1 MSRVSASVVRRSV
14 PHPAAQPVLGVPPVR
29 RWVLWLHLG
38 VGLGL
43 GLMLVVV
50 ALSGSLI
57 VFRAEIEDALHAS
70 LTRVFPGGSRVAL
83 QPILDRAQGAH
94 PGAMFHT
101 INLPTSAGQSV
112 SFWGH
117 DGEGRSFHAYANPY
131 TGELLGADLA
141 GDNPTEWLYHLHANL
156 LAGAV
161 GEQVNGVAAGLW
173 VVLVIT
179 GIALWWPRRG
189 RPWRDA
195 FVVQWRAQW
204 RRRNFD
210 LHRVTGIVVAVPL
223 LLVAITG
230 AYFPFKTPFRW
241 FAETLTGT
249 HASEDSPHSRSVGLE
264 TKQVSIDDILRVA
277 GTSFPGAPPNWI
289 HLPENPTDGFSVRF
303 RLPGEWRLEGMN
315 YVHVDQFTGALVR
328 VDRHAERTTAQRML
342 RAMFPLHVG
351 TFGGL
356 ATRVLWLLLGL
367 APLLLLVTGTLIWWQ
382 RTVAPHRRRSAR
394 VGGSDSL

>member
-1 MSRVSASVVRRSV
+1 MSRVSASTVRGSG
-14 PHPAAQPVLGVPPVR
+14 PHSAAQPVLGVRPVR

-43 GLMLVVV
+43 GLLLVVV

-70 LTRVFPGGSRVAL
+70 MTRVFPGGSRVAL
-83 QPILDRAQGAH
+83 QPILDRAQAAH

-117 DGEGRSFHAYANPY
+117 DGEGRSFHAFANPY

-161 GEQVNGVAAGLW
+161 GEQVNGAAAGLW

-230 AYFPFKTPFRW
+230 AYFPFNTPFRW
-241 FAETLTGT
+241 LAETLTGT
-249 HASEDSPHSRSVGLE
+249 RAAEASPRSRSTGPE
-264 TKQVSIDDILRVA
+264 ERRVSIDEVLDVA
-277 GTSFPGAPPNWI
+277 VTSFPGAPPNWI
-289 HLPENPTDGFSVRF
+289 HLPENSTDVFSVRF

-315 YVHVDQFTGALVR
+315 HVHVDPSTGALLR
-328 VDRHAERTTAQRML
+328 VDRHAERSAAQRML

-356 ATRVLWLLLGL
+356 TTRVIWLLLGL
-367 APLLLLVTGTLIWWQ
+367 APLMLLVTGSLMGW
-382 RTVAPHRRRSAR
+382 RHVVSPRRRQAIHH
-394 VGGSDSL
+394 